1 MLCPPVA
8 DDAVVQN
15 SQLPLGWADGPEQLA
30 NPQTP
35 VSPPLQL
42 MKKVRKP
49 ACDTSKALCQTQVRL
64 GAC

>member
-1 MLCPPVA
+1 VCACEQVIMLCPPVA

-35 VSPPLQL
+35 GSPASSVDEEG
-42 MKKVRKP
+42 KK
-49 ACDTSKALCQTQVRL
+49 ACL
-64 GAC
+64 